1 MLCLY
6 LLLPL
11 LLLFWFLLR
20 LLLIENSSFVCK
32 SNDKVNVL
40 FIIIV
45 LVNVYGN
52 LFTLYL
58 LFGFLDIFKLLILLF
73 NKDRINYS
81 FDNFIIIVNLVVLI
95 EATHNVL
102 LFLNEFRESFFVHI
116 CHQLLKYFR
125 IIQSHVLK
133 ELRQL
138 IYWNAYN
145 ITKTVCYEYLLDIV
159 IILILFTLLVGVIL
173 LWLHVLYWIHNI
185 LHFFIRLT
193 IELIVHVI
201 LLIWLLLMSD
211 GWMVWKLHLSVFF
224 KFFLFS
230 FLHFSNN
237 ARYQKSKWNQNYEDC
252 YNNDNCHTTSHTT
265 LWTRR
270 RIGVVVNIDVIALV
284 NYKIIYVLYYYH

>member
-20 LLLIENSSFVCK
+20 LLLIENSSSVCK

-145 ITKTVCYEYLLDIV
+145 IIKMFVMNICW
-159 IILILFTLLVGVIL
+159 ILILF
-173 LWLHVLYWIHNI
+173 W
-185 LHFFIRLT
+185 
-193 IELIVHVI
+193 
-201 LLIWLLLMSD
+201 
-211 GWMVWKLHLSVFF
+211 
-224 KFFLFS
+224 
-230 FLHFSNN
+230 
-237 ARYQKSKWNQNYEDC
+237 
-252 YNNDNCHTTSHTT
+252 
-265 LWTRR
+265 
-270 RIGVVVNIDVIALV
+270 
-284 NYKIIYVLYYYH
+284 YY